1 MSRLR
6 EHRTGVRHNRQ
17 EHSQGNKRH
26 SCVLVHP
33 CPHVHRHGQ
42 GGAVIVHQDARLFV
56 ATLDPG
62 ERIAHESGPGRHLWL
77 QIARGIVSLNDTEMR
92 EGDGAAI
99 ENERTVTVEADT
111 DAEILL
117 FDLG

>member
-1 MSRLR
+1 MKSVQTWNSP
-6 EHRTGVRHNRQ
+6 EST
-17 EHSQGNKRH
+17 
-26 SCVLVHP
+26 
-33 CPHVHRHGQ
+33 
-42 GGAVIVHQDARLFV
+42 
-56 ATLDPG
+56 
-62 ERIAHESGPGRHLWL
+62 RI
-77 QIARGIVSLNDTEMR
+77 IVSLNDTEMR